1 MYIVKLDKIDG
12 PEIAVAVAYEVD
24 VLRIKKFMADAKKA
38 IDAFASQLVREERE
52 ETASIVAGEAAKIG
66 DPLCDP
72 LGDAQRRK
80 LYRNIDSC
88 ASVRIEDEMDTKQ
101 AVELRKQLERD
112 VLQLLK
118 DYQEKTSLTPTAID
132 VDIIHTTPIGGDAG
146 RQMLISRVQV
156 RVEA

>member
-12 PEIAVAVAYEVD
+12 PEIAVAVAYEMD

-38 IDAFASQLVREERE
+38 IVAFASQLVREERE

-88 ASVRIEDEMDTKQ
+88 ASVRIE
-101 AVELRKQLERD
+101 
-112 VLQLLK
+112 
-118 DYQEKTSLTPTAID
+118 I
-132 VDIIHTTPIGGDAG
+132 G
-146 RQMLISRVQV
+146 RQKNFIDLSEQEIQEVLRCLSVAIR
-156 RVEA
+156 AK

>member
-12 PEIAVAVAYEVD
+12 PEIAVAVAYEMD
-24 VLRIKKFMADAKKA
+24 VLRIKKFMAYAKKA

-88 ASVRIEDEMDTKQ
+88 ASVRIEIGRQKNFIDLSEQ
-101 AVELRKQLERD
+101 EIQEVLRCLS
-112 VLQLLK
+112 V
-118 DYQEKTSLTPTAID
+118 AIRAK
-132 VDIIHTTPIGGDAG
+132 GGDAMPVNDKDCD
-146 RQMLISRVQV
+146 QLIG
-156 RVEA
+156 A

>member
-12 PEIAVAVAYEVD
+12 PEIAVAVAYEMD
-24 VLRIKKFMADAKKA
+24 VLRIKKFMAYAKKA

-88 ASVRIEDEMDTKQ
+88 ASVRIE
-101 AVELRKQLERD
+101 
-112 VLQLLK
+112 
-118 DYQEKTSLTPTAID
+118 I
-132 VDIIHTTPIGGDAG
+132 G
-146 RQMLISRVQV
+146 RQKNFIDLSEQEIQEVLRCLSVAIR
-156 RVEA
+156 AK

>member
-12 PEIAVAVAYEVD
+12 PEIAVAVAYEMD

-88 ASVRIEDEMDTKQ
+88 ASVRIE
-101 AVELRKQLERD
+101 
-112 VLQLLK
+112 
-118 DYQEKTSLTPTAID
+118 I
-132 VDIIHTTPIGGDAG
+132 G
-146 RQMLISRVQV
+146 RQKNFIDLSEQEIQEVLRCLSVAIR
-156 RVEA
+156 AK

>member
-66 DPLCDP
+66 DPL
-72 LGDAQRRK
+72 GDAQRRN

-88 ASVRIEDEMDTKQ
+88 ASVRIEIGRQKNFIDLSEQ
-101 AVELRKQLERD
+101 EIQEVLRCLS
-112 VLQLLK
+112 V
-118 DYQEKTSLTPTAID
+118 AIRAK
-132 VDIIHTTPIGGDAG
+132 GGDAMPVNDKDCD
-146 RQMLISRVQV
+146 QLIG
-156 RVEA
+156 A

>member
-12 PEIAVAVAYEVD
+12 PEIAVAVAYEMD

-80 LYRNIDSC
+80 LYLNIDSC
-88 ASVRIEDEMDTKQ
+88 ASVRIE
-101 AVELRKQLERD
+101 
-112 VLQLLK
+112 
-118 DYQEKTSLTPTAID
+118 I
-132 VDIIHTTPIGGDAG
+132 G
-146 RQMLISRVQV
+146 RQKNFIDLSEQEIQEVLRCLSVAIR
-156 RVEA
+156 AK